1 VTGLQRIGLLIEHQ
15 LRGRAR
21 SVVIWG
27 AAIGA
32 LGALY
37 VALYPSMSRLLEQ
50 YVEQAPEQM
59 RNLLGDLQGP
69 ITIEQWLGMELINGI
84 IPIALPFLVISIGAR
99 TIAGS
104 EERKSLDLLLSN
116 PLRRWQLVVG
126 SLGTM
131 AASLASVLAI
141 AWALTYVAVP
151 LAGVDLGA
159 GRLASG
165 LTALWPM
172 CLFFGALALLASSLF
187 RKAALAISVPG
198 VVLVAM
204 YVIDGL
210 AQVTKSIEP
219 LRVVSLFHHLG
230 RPLEGDFPWTAVLLT
245 LAGACVLTSLAIA
258 AFSRRDIYT

>member
-1 VTGLQRIGLLIEHQ
+1 MAGLERIQLLIEHQ

-27 AAIGA
+27 AAIGS

-99 TIAGS
+99 AIAGS
-104 EERKSLDLLLSN
+104 EERRSLDLLLSN
-116 PLRRWQLVVG
+116 PLSRWQLVAG
-126 SLGTM
+126 SLGTI
-131 AASLASVLAI
+131 AAALAAVLAI
-141 AWALTYVAVP
+141 AWVLTYIAVP
-151 LAGVDLGA
+151 LTGVDLGA
-159 GRLASG
+159 GRLAAG
-165 LTALWPM
+165 LAALWPM

-187 RKAALAISVPG
+187 RKAALAIAVPG
-198 VVLVAM
+198 VVLAAM

-210 AQVTKSIEP
+210 TQVSKSIEP
-219 LRVVSLFHHLG
+219 LRIVSLFHHLG
-230 RPLEGDFPWTAVLLT
+230 RPLEGDFPWTAALFT
-245 LAGACVLTSLAIA
+245 LAGACVLTGLAMA
-258 AFSRRDIYT
+258 AFSRRDVYT